1 MNQGSELASEANEG
15 ADPKPTQPWYRRR
28 AFLVSAAVVVVL
40 VITVVS
46 DLPVHGST
54 AANISAGRSV
64 MQEVNEDIAPCA
76 FAAKE
81 SFTIHQEQVAG
92 SLTTADMHAAPG
104 LLSQDLDACSF
115 TDDSIFELSTI
126 EVPGSAA
133 GKRLGDLVNTATEWS
148 TSDAVGAITDLEKL
162 LSYPN
167 DNNAQLDLAAVEQ
180 TLASDRAAAR
190 ADVSAADH
198 VLGTQLPEPNI
209 PALPRS

>member
-1 MNQGSELASEANEG
+1 MPS
-15 ADPKPTQPWYRRR
+15 P
-28 AFLVSAAVVVVL
+28 
-40 VITVVS
+40 
-46 DLPVHGST
+46 
-54 AANISAGRSV
+54 
-64 MQEVNEDIAPCA
+64 
-76 FAAKE
+76 AKE